1 MERVSGL
8 RLADTDGLDKDDIT
22 AGSFAEEHSLTG
34 FSRDTAQSTFGW
46 RGSNEAVRFTRQ
58 ILHTCLIPEDRA
70 AGDGRGRV
78 DGKDGNFVALMAEH
92 LAEGLDEG
100 RFAGPRYTG
109 DTDTESLARSGKKSL
124 QYAPRFVEVFRAL
137 LSMSVMA
144 LDSVTRSPLATPSMY
159 CSTVIFLRSGTFRSG
174 ASGYSFA
181 PVMLFAVVS
190 IPRMTEQAN
199 SGFFSSGTQLGL
211 KSSLFSGIC
220 HTLPFTASPP
230 VDGS

>member
-1 MERVSGL
+1 MKVDLPAPGTPVIPIRRALPVLGRSPCSTRCAL
-8 RLADTDGLDKDDIT
+8 SK
-22 AGSFAEEHSLTG
+22 SFG
-34 FSRDTAQSTFGW
+34 
-46 RGSNEAVRFTRQ
+46 
-58 ILHTCLIPEDRA
+58 
-70 AGDGRGRV
+70 
-78 DGKDGNFVALMAEH
+78 
-92 LAEGLDEG
+92 
-100 RFAGPRYTG
+100 
-109 DTDTESLARSGKKSL
+109 
-124 QYAPRFVEVFRAL
+124 AL
-137 LSMSVMA
+137 LSISVMA

-220 HTLPFTASPP
+220 HTLPFLAFSPCRWIMKRRTAK
-230 VDGS
+230 

>member
-1 MERVSGL
+1 MDEVG
-8 RLADTDGLDKDDIT
+8 
-22 AGSFAEEHSLTG
+22 
-34 FSRDTAQSTFGW
+34 
-46 RGSNEAVRFTRQ
+46 
-58 ILHTCLIPEDRA
+58 
-70 AGDGRGRV
+70 V
-78 DGKDGNFVALMAEH
+78 DGKNGRLCSLMAEH

-109 DTDTESLARSGKKSL
+109 DTDTESLARFREKSL
-124 QYAPRFVEVFRAL
+124 QYALRFVEIFRRIT
-137 LSMSVMA
+137 SISVMA

-199 SGFFSSGTQLGL
+199 SGFFSSGTSWVLNHHCFQAFVIP
-211 KSSLFSGIC
+211 SLSWLF
-220 HTLPFTASPP
+220 PP